1 MDGWRRY
8 WCDEAWGDVRADM
21 RMEAYAQRHTHG
33 VENVSGLWPHW
44 PPKEDPQAVLEK
56 LRKAK
61 TERKAAIYGD

>member
-8 WCDEAWGDVRADM
+8 WCEEAWGDVRADM
-21 RMEAYAQRHTHG
+21 RFEAYAQRHVHA

-44 PPKEDPQAVLEK
+44 PPKEDPQEVLAK

-61 TERKAAIYGD
+61 AERKAAIYGD